1 MTENGVPVSE
11 LTCTAC
17 RTSGP
22 PGSYCTSCGSRFG
35 HKHRRGHPVAP
46 GERVFLPSV
55 VTSLFPR
62 LTPHARG
69 PFRTALVAVLAALV
83 AFAALRWQAPVVV
96 VATFGFALLF
106 TVYLAESDVF
116 QDFPRRIL
124 VSIAILGPVIGA
136 VWGAFSGKMVT
147 RGYDV
152 PLGSGPDN
160 VNVFA
165 QGMALTATGALVMLL
180 PTIIVA
186 AAWAGRAG
194 QRESLD
200 GYVIGASGATF
211 FTMASTIVRL
221 APQLA
226 AGPTTARRSIMDLL
240 VGAGIHGFAV
250 PLTAAA
256 LGGLFGL
263 TVWFR
268 RPSGRGVDVRAVAAA
283 VLVIVALSGVQ
294 RVLEILP
301 VREWLHLVMHL
312 GIAVIALAANR
323 FAVRQVLLKEAL
335 DPTER
340 AVCPDCGPAEQGAR
354 FCADCGVA
362 LHAFSRTART
372 GGGPGRTVPATRR
385 RLMLAVGAGV
395 AVLAVVAFGV
405 STTVTARP
413 ARYVCPPDCGAP
425 PIGTPVETNPQFTS
439 ADGDFVVSYPGAGTA
454 YRSTSTD
461 SGVVLDFTGG
471 DTGTLELHGEPARG
485 RSPQQV
491 ITDLLRRRYPDAA
504 VAYEIPNASVG
515 YQPGYGV
522 AADDYPQDGSGTYL
536 RLRILVL
543 AAVKNDYV
551 LVASAVGPYHEFS
564 PSFGNGHPSGAN
576 LQLALDMAKYVNSFV
591 WRGDSPR

>member
-1 MTENGVPVSE
+1 MTGNGDPVPE
-11 LTCTAC
+11 PTCTAC
-17 RTSGP
+17 GTSGP

-35 HKHRRGHPVAP
+35 YRGRRGHPVAP

-69 PFRTALVAVLAALV
+69 PFRIALVAVLGALV
-83 AFAALRWQAPVVV
+83 AFAVLRWQAPVVV

-106 TVYLAESDVF
+106 TMYLAESDVF
-116 QDFPRRIL
+116 HDFPRQIL
-124 VSIAILGPVIGA
+124 ASTAILGVVIGA
-136 VWGAFSGKMVT
+136 VWGAFSGKMVA

-152 PLGSGPDN
+152 PLGSGPDSAN
-160 VNVFA
+160 IFA
-165 QGMALTATGALVMLL
+165 QGMALTAAGALVMLL
-180 PTIIVA
+180 PTVVVA
-186 AAWAGRAG
+186 AVWARGAG

-211 FTMASTIVRL
+211 FTVASTVVRL
-221 APQLA
+221 TPQLA
-226 AGPTTARRSIMDLL
+226 AGPTTVRRSTMDLL

-263 TVWFR
+263 ALWFR
-268 RPSGRGVDVRAVAAA
+268 RASGGGVEVRAVAAA
-283 VLVIVALSGVQ
+283 VLVIVVLSGVQ

-301 VREWLHLVMHL
+301 VREWIHLVMHL
-312 GIAVIALAANR
+312 GIAVITLSVNR
-323 FAVRQVLLKEAL
+323 FGVRWALLKEAL
-335 DPTER
+335 DPTEH
-340 AVCPDCGPAEQGAR
+340 AACPDCGPAEPGAR

-362 LHAFSRTART
+362 LHAFSRTARSAGGT
-372 GGGPGRTVPATRR
+372 GRSVPATRR
-385 RLMLAVGAGV
+385 RLALAVGAGV
-395 AVLAVVAFGV
+395 GVLAVVAFAV
-405 STTVTARP
+405 STMMTARP

-439 ADGDFVVSYPGAGTA
+439 TDGDFTVSYPGRGTA
-454 YRSTSTD
+454 YRSTFTG

-471 DTGTLELHGEPARG
+471 DTGTLELHGEPAGG

-522 AADDYPQDGSGTYL
+522 AADDYPQDGSGTYM

-543 AAVKNDYV
+543 AAVKNDYA